1 MTSDAFNSS
10 LRAYKEKG
18 FFKELK
24 ILRGIERES
33 LRIDNNGRISQ
44 KNHPKNLGSP
54 LTNKNITTDFAEALV
69 ELVTPTFE
77 SPEALFDQL
86 NLLHRFVYSELDD
99 EILWNFSMPCAF
111 TNEKEI
117 RVAEYGNSNN
127 GMLKHIYRK
136 GLRLRYGSIMQ
147 CVSGIH
153 YNFSFTKNSWK
164 TLDKNSDQ
172 DYVNDKYL
180 GMIRNIKRN
189 FWFILEQ
196 FGASPVTHKSYLLDR
211 GHSLEKYNA
220 NDLFLPYA
228 TSLRMSEV
236 GYQSKIQDSLKI
248 SYNDLDDFINAL
260 VKGIKTPVK
269 KFNDIGVLDDAGIAQ
284 QISTGIL
291 QIENELYDIVRPKR
305 SGPSGSRP
313 ATLLKTD
320 GIEYLELRGIDINP
334 FIPEGIDV
342 NKIKLLD
349 IYITHS
355 LISES
360 PLMLDEEINEIRAN
374 QKIMVSEGRSKNI
387 MLSKNG
393 DLVSLD
399 ELRKIFLAELEQ
411 TAEAL
416 DEYSEGY
423 LKAFHLETSNSILL
437 SEKILTDMSTDGF
450 EFQDYALNQSKKI
463 AKKFRPPDISN
474 FSNLKNSAQT
484 SIQKFRNLEE
494 SSSMDIN
501 KYVELYNS
509 KI

>member
-1 MTSDAFNSS
+1 MSSDAFKSS
-10 LRAYKEKG
+10 LRAYKESG

-33 LRIDNNGRISQ
+33 LRVDKNGKISQ

-54 LTNKNITTDFAEALV
+54 LTNKDITTDFSEALV

-77 SPEALFDQL
+77 SPEELFEHL
-86 NLLHRFVYSELDD
+86 NLLHRFLYSELDD
-99 EILWNFSMPCAF
+99 EMLWNFSMPCAF
-111 TNEKEI
+111 KSEKEI
-117 RVAEYGNSNN
+117 RIAEYGNSNS
-127 GMLKHIYRK
+127 GMLKHVYRK

-153 YNFSFTKNSWK
+153 YNFSFTENSWK
-164 TLDKNSDQ
+164 TLNKSSDQ
-172 DYVNDKYL
+172 DFINEKYL

-211 GHSLEKYNA
+211 EHTLEKYNSS
-220 NDLFLPYA
+220 DLFLPYA
-228 TSLRMSEV
+228 TSLRMSDV

-248 SYNDLDDFINAL
+248 SYNRLDDFINSL
-260 VKGIKTPVK
+260 IKGIKTPVK
-269 KFNDIGVLDDAGIAQ
+269 KFNDIGMFDDAGIAQ

-313 ATLLKTD
+313 ATLLKKD

-334 FIPEGIDV
+334 FMPEAIDV

-374 QKIMVSEGRSKNI
+374 QKIMVNQGRLKNV
-387 MLSKNG
+387 MLRKNG
-393 DLVSLD
+393 NLISLE
-399 ELRKIFLAELEQ
+399 ELRKNFLAELEQ
-411 TAEAL
+411 TAKAL
-416 DEYSEGY
+416 DEYSVGY
-423 LKAFHLETSNSILL
+423 LKAFHLEISNKTLL
-437 SEKILTDMSTDGF
+437 SEKILADMDAEDL
-450 EFQDYALNQSKKI
+450 EFQDYALNHSKKI
-463 AKKFRPPDISN
+463 AKKFSPLDVKN
-474 FSNLKNSAQT
+474 FSTLKNSVQT
-484 SIQKFRNLEE
+484 SIQKLRNLEE

>member
-18 FFKELK
+18 FFQELK

-33 LRIDNNGRISQ
+33 LRVDKSGKISK

-54 LTNKNITTDFAEALV
+54 LTNKYITTDFAEALI

-77 SPEALFDQL
+77 SAEDLFDNL
-86 NLLHRFVYSELDD
+86 SLLHRFVYSELDD
-99 EILWNFSMPCAF
+99 EMLWNFSMPCAF

-117 RVAEYGNSNN
+117 RIAEYGNSNN
-127 GMLKHIYRK
+127 GMLKHVYRK
-136 GLRLRYGSIMQ
+136 GLKLRYGSIMQ

-153 YNFSFTKNSWK
+153 YNFSFSEKCWK
-164 TLDKNSDQ
+164 TLNKNSDQ
-172 DYVNDKYL
+172 EYVNEKYL

-196 FGASPVTHKSYLLDR
+196 FGASPVMHRSYLFNR
-211 GHSLEKYNA
+211 EHSLEKYNTS
-220 NDLFLPYA
+220 DLFLPYA
-228 TSLRMSEV
+228 TSLRMSDV

-248 SYNDLDDFINAL
+248 SYNSLDEFVNAL
-260 VKGIKTPVK
+260 VNGIKTPVK
-269 KFNDIGVLDDAGIAQ
+269 KFNDMGMFDRAGVAQ

-305 SGPSGSRP
+305 SGPGGSRP

-334 FIPEGIDV
+334 FMPEGIDV

-349 IYITHS
+349 IFITHS

-360 PLMLDEEINEIRAN
+360 PLMLDQEINEIRAN
-374 QKIMVSEGRSKNI
+374 QKIMVGEGRLKDV
-387 MLSKNG
+387 MLSKDG
-393 DLVSLD
+393 KFVSLT
-399 ELRKIFLAELEQ
+399 ELRKKFLAELEQ

-423 LKAFHLETSNSILL
+423 LKAFRLEISNSKLP
-437 SEKILTDMSTDGF
+437 SEKILTDMEKKGY
-450 EFQDYALNQSKKI
+450 EFQDYALNQSKEI
-463 AKKFRPPDISN
+463 ARKFNSSSVTG
-474 FSNLKNSAQT
+474 FSTLTNSVQA
-484 SIQKFRNLEE
+484 SVEKLRNLEK

>member
-1 MTSDAFNSS
+1 MSLDAFKSS
-10 LRAYKEKG
+10 LRAYKESG

-33 LRIDNNGRISQ
+33 LRVDKNGKISQ

-54 LTNKNITTDFAEALV
+54 LTNKDITTDFSEALV

-77 SPEALFDQL
+77 SPEELFEHL
-86 NLLHRFVYSELDD
+86 NLLHRFLYSELDD
-99 EILWNFSMPCAF
+99 EMLWNFSMPCAF
-111 TNEKEI
+111 KSEKEI
-117 RVAEYGNSNN
+117 RIAEYGNSNS
-127 GMLKHIYRK
+127 GMLKHVYRK

-153 YNFSFTKNSWK
+153 YNFSFTENSWK
-164 TLDKNSDQ
+164 TLNKSSDQ
-172 DYVNDKYL
+172 DFINEKYL

-211 GHSLEKYNA
+211 EHTLEKYNSS
-220 NDLFLPYA
+220 DLFLPYA
-228 TSLRMSEV
+228 TSLRMSDV

-248 SYNDLDDFINAL
+248 SYNRLDEFINAL
-260 VKGIKTPVK
+260 VKGIKTPIK
-269 KFNDIGVLDDAGIAQ
+269 KFNDMGMFDEAGIAQ

-355 LISES
+355 LISDS

-374 QKIMVSEGRSKNI
+374 QNIMVCEGRLENL
-387 MLSKNG
+387 MLSKG
-393 DLVSLD
+393 GELISLT
-399 ELRKIFLAELEQ
+399 ELRKNFLAELEQ

-423 LKAFHLETSNSILL
+423 LKAFHLEISNIKLP
-437 SEKILTDMSTDGF
+437 SEKILTDMEDRGC
-450 EFQDYALNQSKKI
+450 EFQDYALNQSKRI
-463 AKKFRPPDISN
+463 AQNYKSSHITD
-474 FSNLKNSAQT
+474 FSALTNSALT
-484 SIQKFRNLEE
+484 SIEKLRNLEK
-494 SSSMDIN
+494 SSSIDIN

>member
-33 LRIDNNGRISQ
+33 LRVDKNGRISQ

-69 ELVTPTFE
+69 EIVTPPFE
-77 SPEALFDQL
+77 SPEELFDNL

-99 EILWNFSMPCAF
+99 EMLWNFSMPCAF

-117 RVAEYGNSNN
+117 RIAEYGNSNN
-127 GMLKHIYRK
+127 GMLKHVYRK

-164 TLDKNSDQ
+164 TLDKSSDQ
-172 DYVNDKYL
+172 DYVNEKYL

-196 FGASPVTHKSYLLDR
+196 FGASPVTHKSYLFDR
-211 GHSLEKYNA
+211 EHSLEKYNTS
-220 NDLFLPYA
+220 DLFLPYA
-228 TSLRMSEV
+228 TSLRMSDV

-248 SYNDLDDFINAL
+248 SYNRLDDFINSL
-260 VKGIKTPVK
+260 IKGIKTPVK
-269 KFNDIGVLDDAGIAQ
+269 KFNDIGMFDDAGIAQ

-313 ATLLKTD
+313 ATLLKKD

-334 FIPEGIDV
+334 FMPEGIDV

-374 QKIMVSEGRSKNI
+374 QKIMVSQGRLKNV
-387 MLSKNG
+387 MLRKNG
-393 DLVSLD
+393 NLVSLE
-399 ELRKIFLAELEQ
+399 ELRKNFLTELEK

-423 LKAFHLETSNSILL
+423 LKAFHIETRNKTLL
-437 SEKILTDMSTDGF
+437 SEKILADMDAEDL
-450 EFQDYALNQSKKI
+450 EFQDYALNHSKKI
-463 AKKFRPPDISN
+463 AKKFSPLDVKN
-474 FSNLKNSAQT
+474 FSTLKNSVQT
-484 SIQKFRNLEE
+484 SIQKLRNLEE

>member
-1 MTSDAFNSS
+1 MTSNAFNSS

-18 FFKELK
+18 FFQELK

-33 LRIDNNGRISQ
+33 LRVDKNGKISQ

-54 LTNKNITTDFAEALV
+54 LTNKDITTDFAEALV

-77 SPEALFDQL
+77 SPEELFSHL
-86 NLLHRFVYSELDD
+86 NLLHRFLYSELDD
-99 EILWNFSMPCAF
+99 EMLWNFSMPCAF

-117 RVAEYGNSNN
+117 RIAEYGNSNS

-153 YNFSFTKNSWK
+153 YNFSFAENSWK
-164 TLDKNSDQ
+164 TLDNNPDQ
-172 DYVNDKYL
+172 DYVNEKYL

-196 FGASPVTHKSYLLDR
+196 FGASPITHKSYLFDR
-211 GHSLEKYNA
+211 KHSLKKHNI

-228 TSLRMSEV
+228 TSLRMSDV
-236 GYQSKIQDSLKI
+236 GYQSYIQDSLKI
-248 SYNDLDDFINAL
+248 SYNDLDEFINAL

-269 KFNDIGVLDDAGIAQ
+269 KFSDIGMFDDAGVAQ

-313 ATLLKTD
+313 ATLLKKS

-360 PLMLDEEINEIRAN
+360 PLMLDKEIKEIRAN
-374 QKIMVSEGRSKNI
+374 QKIMVSEGRLKNV
-387 MLSKNG
+387 MLKKDG
-393 DLVSLD
+393 DEVSLT
-399 ELRKIFLAELEQ
+399 ELRKNFLAELEQ
-411 TAEAL
+411 TAVAL

-423 LKAFHLETSNSILL
+423 LKAFHYEMSKDNLP
-437 SEKILTDMSTDGF
+437 SEKILSDMEAKGY
-450 EFQDYALNQSKKI
+450 EFQDYALKQSKKI
-463 AKKFRPPDISN
+463 AQKHYSSDITN
-474 FSNLKNSAQT
+474 FSALANSAQT
-484 SIQKFRNLEE
+484 SIEKLRNLEK

>member
-33 LRIDNNGRISQ
+33 LRVDKNGKISQ

-69 ELVTPTFE
+69 EIVTPPFE
-77 SPEALFDQL
+77 SPEELFDNL
-86 NLLHRFVYSELDD
+86 NLLHRFLYSELDD
-99 EILWNFSMPCAF
+99 EMLWNFSMPCAF

-117 RVAEYGNSNN
+117 RIAEYGNSNN
-127 GMLKHIYRK
+127 GMLKHVYRK

-164 TLDKNSDQ
+164 TLDKSSDQ
-172 DYVNDKYL
+172 DYVNEKYL

-196 FGASPVTHKSYLLDR
+196 FGASPITHKSYLFDR
-211 GHSLEKYNA
+211 EHSLDEYNA

-228 TSLRMSEV
+228 TSLRMSDV

-248 SYNDLDDFINAL
+248 SYNRLDDFINSL
-260 VKGIKTPVK
+260 IKGIKTPVK
-269 KFNDIGVLDDAGIAQ
+269 KFTDIGMFDDAGIAQ

-313 ATLLKTD
+313 ATLLKKD

-334 FIPEGIDV
+334 FMPEGIDV

-374 QKIMVSEGRSKNI
+374 QKIMVNQGRLKNV
-387 MLSKNG
+387 MLRKNG
-393 DLVSLD
+393 NLISLE
-399 ELRKIFLAELEQ
+399 ELRKNFLAELEQ
-411 TAEAL
+411 TAKAL

-423 LKAFHLETSNSILL
+423 LEAFHLEIRNKTLL
-437 SEKILTDMSTDGF
+437 SEKILADMDAEDL

-463 AKKFRPPDISN
+463 AKKFSPLNVKN
-474 FSNLKNSAQT
+474 FSTLKNSAQT
-484 SIQKFRNLEE
+484 SMQKLRNLEE

>member
-1 MTSDAFNSS
+1 MTSNAFNSS

-18 FFKELK
+18 FFQELK

-33 LRIDNNGRISQ
+33 LRVDKNGKISQ

-54 LTNKNITTDFAEALV
+54 LTNKDITTDFAEALV

-77 SPEALFDQL
+77 SPEELFSHL
-86 NLLHRFVYSELDD
+86 NLLHRFLYSELDD
-99 EILWNFSMPCAF
+99 EMLWNFSMPCAF

-117 RVAEYGNSNN
+117 RIAEYGNSNS

-153 YNFSFTKNSWK
+153 YNFSFAENSWK
-164 TLDKNSDQ
+164 TLDNNPDQ
-172 DYVNDKYL
+172 DYVNEKYL

-196 FGASPVTHKSYLLDR
+196 FGASPITHKSYLFGR
-211 GHSLEKYNA
+211 EHSLEKYNT
-220 NDLFLPYA
+220 NDLFLAYA
-228 TSLRMSEV
+228 TSLRMSDV
-236 GYQSKIQDSLKI
+236 GYQSNIQDSLEI
-248 SYNDLDDFINAL
+248 SYNSLDEFINAL

-269 KFNDIGVLDDAGIAQ
+269 KFNDIGIFDDEGIAQ

-313 ATLLKTD
+313 AALLKKS

-360 PLMLDEEINEIRAN
+360 PLMLDKEIEEIRTN
-374 QKIMVSEGRSKNI
+374 QKIMVGEGRLKNL
-387 MLSKNG
+387 MLNKDG
-393 DLVSLD
+393 DLVPLT
-399 ELRKIFLAELEQ
+399 ELRKNFLAELEQ

-416 DEYSEGY
+416 DEYSQGY
-423 LKAFHLETSNSILL
+423 LNAFHVETSKNKPP
-437 SEKILTDMSTDGF
+437 SEKILTDMEVSGY
-450 EFQDYALNQSKKI
+450 EFQDYALDQSKKI
-463 AKKFRPPDISN
+463 AEKYSSYDISD
-474 FSNLKNSAQT
+474 FSALTNSAQA
-484 SIQKFRNLEE
+484 SIEQLRNLEG
-494 SSSMDIN
+494 SSSMNIN